1 MKPYRSLPW
10 LEWSFGAA
18 VLLGLLS
25 CSALL
30 LVNQFQQEAA
40 ERIAWWNQQIGTDES
55 TTMYQGWIASVEH
68 QQQQAAFVQTLAC
81 WGWRCSI
88 AIGVFCWLG
97 VLALHPRRALQM
109 LAFVSLWVRLRWA
122 SRTIRRWRREAPQ
135 RIGYLHLAVAIVCI
149 GCIMLILH
157 CSTGDTFRLWK
168 IWNFCYY
175 LAVVLFII
183 KTLLLWIAFR
193 RLKQA
198 EEASIII
205 VILNV
210 MLISA
215 DTVAWP
221 CVAFIVFWLLDDT
234 VMSFG

>member
-10 LEWSFGAA
+10 LEWSFGTAI
-18 VLLGLLS
+18 LLGLLS
-25 CSALL
+25 CGALL
-30 LVNQFQQEAA
+30 LINQFQQEAA

-68 QQQQAAFVQTLAC
+68 QQRQAAFVQTLAC

-88 AIGVFCWLG
+88 AIAVFCWLG

-109 LAFVSLWVRLRWA
+109 LAFVSLWIRFRWA
-122 SRTIRRWRREAPQ
+122 IRRWRREALQ
-135 RIGYLHLAVAIVCI
+135 RLGYLHLAVAIVCI
-149 GCIMLILH
+149 GCIMVIFH
-157 CSTGDTFRLWK
+157 FSTEDTFRLWK
-168 IWNFCYY
+168 MWDFGYY
-175 LAVVLFII
+175 LAALLFII

-193 RLKQA
+193 RLKQS
-198 EEASIII
+198 EKASIII

-210 MLISA
+210 LLIAA
-215 DTVAWP
+215 DAVAWP
-221 CVAFIVFWLLDDT
+221 CAAFIVFWSLGDT